1 MSNPSPAPKAD
12 TDTGETLV
20 WTREP
25 AQEPLEVNDA
35 PTRAIRDMI
44 RAGRRSEVVDLLK
57 RWDPVDVMQLLTRL
71 RLKHARKLFQWLPAN
86 PSIKVVAELRPEF
99 RSILM
104 EESTLEQFRDIL
116 AGLDAEDAT
125 EILNGFPD
133 DVADELIA
141 RLPDVEDIATRGSY
155 ADDTAGRVMARKFV
169 ALPEDCTADEAV
181 AQMREEAGR
190 IRKVFTVYV
199 TDASGKLTGTVE
211 VGKLLLAPSDTK
223 LRQIMNRDVIAV
235 STDTDQEEVLRIA
248 RKRDMRTVPV
258 VSGDGQLIGR
268 ITPKQ
273 LTRIASDE
281 ASEDMLLMS
290 GVSGEAR
297 SDDTIYRIVRGRLP
311 WLLAGLVGASVAATV
326 VGSYEDQLAE
336 AAILAAFIPV
346 TMSMAGNAGLQASAV
361 AVQGLATG
369 ALWSG
374 DIVYRL
380 LKELAAA
387 LFNGAI
393 AGIILGCL
401 VLIASLVVPL
411 EDPTQLA
418 LATSLSLL
426 CVTTL
431 AAMVGATIP
440 IALDKIGI
448 DPAMA
453 IGVFITSS
461 NDVLGVLIFFLMAT
475 TFYLG

>member
-1 MSNPSPAPKAD
+1 MSSTASELEPVA
-12 TDTGETLV
+12 
-20 WTREP
+20 WTRETSH
-25 AQEPLEVNDA
+25 EPLETNDDTLKA
-35 PTRAIRDMI
+35 VREMI
-44 RAGRRSEVVDLLK
+44 KAGKRTQIVELLK
-57 RWDPVDVMQLLTRL
+57 KWDPIDVMQLLTRL

-104 EESTLEQFRDIL
+104 EATTLDQFRDIL
-116 AGLDAEDAT
+116 AGLDPEDAT
-125 EILNGFPD
+125 EILNEFPD

-141 RLPDVEDIATRGSY
+141 RLPDVEEIATRASY

-169 ALPEDCTADEAV
+169 ALREDCTAGEAV
-181 AQMREEAGR
+181 EQMREEADR

-199 TDASGKLTGTVE
+199 TDFDGKLTGTVE
-211 VGKLLLAPSDTK
+211 VGKLLLAPDEQTLGK
-223 LRQIMNRDVIAV
+223 LMNRDVIAV
-235 STDTDQEEVLRIA
+235 STDTDQEEVLRLA

-258 VSGDGQLIGR
+258 VSGEGHLIGR

-273 LTRIASDE
+273 LTRIAADE
-281 ASEDMLLMS
+281 ANEDMLLMS

-297 SDDTIYRIVRGRLP
+297 SDDTVFRIVRGRLP

-361 AVQGLATG
+361 AVQGIATG

-374 DIVYRL
+374 DILFRL
-380 LKELAAA
+380 VKEFFAA
-387 LFNGAI
+387 LFNGAV
-393 AGIILGCL
+393 AGVILAAL
-401 VLIASLVVPL
+401 VLIASMIVPL
-411 EDPTQLA
+411 EAPGRLA
-418 LATSLSLL
+418 IATSLSLL

-431 AAMVGATIP
+431 AAMVGATVP
-440 IALDKIGI
+440 IILDKIGI

-475 TFYLG
+475 TFYMS

>member
-1 MSNPSPAPKAD
+1 MSSGTASELDPV
-12 TDTGETLV
+12 T
-20 WTREP
+20 WTRETS
-25 AQEPLEVNDA
+25 QEPLEENDEA
-35 PTRAIRDMI
+35 LKAVRDMI
-44 RAGRRSEVVDLLK
+44 KAGKRNQIVELLK
-57 RWDPVDVMQLLTRL
+57 RWDPIDVMQLLTRL
-71 RLKHARKLFQWLPAN
+71 RLKQARKLFQWLPAN

-104 EESTLEQFRDIL
+104 EESTLDQFRDIL
-116 AGLDAEDAT
+116 AGLDPEDAI
-125 EILNGFPD
+125 EILNEFPD

-141 RLPDVEDIATRGSY
+141 RLPDVEDIATRGTY

-169 ALPEDCTADEAV
+169 ALREDCTAGEAVEQMRDEAD
-181 AQMREEAGR
+181 R
-190 IRKVFTVYV
+190 IRRIFTVYV
-199 TDASGKLTGTVE
+199 TDASGRLTGTVE
-211 VGKLLLAPSDTK
+211 VGKLLLAQDDVPLKD
-223 LRQIMNRDVIAV
+223 IMNRDVIAV
-235 STDTDQEEVLRIA
+235 STDTDQEEVLRLA

-258 VSGDGQLIGR
+258 VSGEGHLIGR

-273 LTRIASDE
+273 LTRIAADE
-281 ASEDMLLMS
+281 ANEDMLLMS

-297 SDDTIYRIVRGRLP
+297 SDDTVLRIVRGRLP

-361 AVQGLATG
+361 AVQGIATG

-374 DIVYRL
+374 DILFRL
-380 LKELAAA
+380 LKEFLAA
-387 LFNGAI
+387 LLNGAV
-393 AGIILGCL
+393 AGTLLGIL
-401 VLIASLVVPL
+401 VLVASMIVPL
-411 EDPTQLA
+411 EAPDRLA

-431 AAMVGATIP
+431 AAMVGATVP
-440 IALDKIGI
+440 IILDRIGI

-475 TFYLG
+475 TFYMA

>member
-1 MSNPSPAPKAD
+1 MSSGTASELDPV
-12 TDTGETLV
+12 T
-20 WTREP
+20 WTRETS
-25 AQEPLEVNDA
+25 QEPLEANDDA
-35 PTRAIRDMI
+35 LKSVRDMI
-44 RAGRRSEVVDLLK
+44 KDGKRNQIVELLK
-57 RWDPVDVMQLLTRL
+57 RWDPIDVMQLLTRL
-71 RLKHARKLFQWLPAN
+71 RLKQARKLFQWLPAN

-104 EESTLEQFRDIL
+104 EESTLDQFRDIL
-116 AGLDAEDAT
+116 AGLDPEDAI
-125 EILNGFPD
+125 EILNEFPD

-141 RLPDVEDIATRGSY
+141 RLPDVEDIATRGTY

-169 ALPEDCTADEAV
+169 ALREDCTAGEAVEQMRDEAD
-181 AQMREEAGR
+181 R
-190 IRKVFTVYV
+190 IRRIFTVYV
-199 TDASGKLTGTVE
+199 TDASGRLTGTVE
-211 VGKLLLAPSDTK
+211 VGKLLLAQDDVLLK
-223 LRQIMNRDVIAV
+223 EIMNRDVIAV
-235 STDTDQEEVLRIA
+235 STDTDQEEVLRLA

-258 VSGDGQLIGR
+258 VSGDGHLVGR
-268 ITPKQ
+268 VTPKQ
-273 LTRIASDE
+273 LTRIAADE
-281 ASEDMLLMS
+281 ANEDMLLMS

-297 SDDTIYRIVRGRLP
+297 SDDTVFRIVRGRLP

-361 AVQGLATG
+361 AVQGIATG

-374 DIVYRL
+374 DIVFRL
-380 LKELAAA
+380 LKEFFAA
-387 LFNGAI
+387 LINGAV
-393 AGIILGCL
+393 AGTLLGLL
-401 VLIASLVVPL
+401 VLVASFIVPL
-411 EDPTQLA
+411 EAPERLA

-431 AAMVGATIP
+431 AAMVGATVP
-440 IALDKIGI
+440 IVLDRIGI

-475 TFYLG
+475 SFYMA

>member
-1 MSNPSPAPKAD
+1 MSSTASELEPVA
-12 TDTGETLV
+12 
-20 WTREP
+20 WTRETS
-25 AQEPLEVNDA
+25 QEPLETNDDTLKA
-35 PTRAIRDMI
+35 VREMI
-44 RAGRRSEVVDLLK
+44 KAGKRTQIVELLK
-57 RWDPVDVMQLLTRL
+57 KWDPIDVMQLLTRL

-104 EESTLEQFRDIL
+104 EATTLDQFRDIL
-116 AGLDAEDAT
+116 AGLDPEDAT
-125 EILNGFPD
+125 EILNEFPD

-141 RLPDVEDIATRGSY
+141 RLPDVEEIATRASY

-169 ALPEDCTADEAV
+169 ALREDCTAGEAV
-181 AQMREEAGR
+181 EQMREEADR

-199 TDASGKLTGTVE
+199 TDFDGKLTGTVE
-211 VGKLLLAPSDTK
+211 VGKLLLAPDEQTLGK
-223 LRQIMNRDVIAV
+223 LMNRDVIAV
-235 STDTDQEEVLRIA
+235 STDTDQEEVLRLA

-258 VSGDGQLIGR
+258 VSGEGHLIGR

-273 LTRIASDE
+273 LTRIAADE
-281 ASEDMLLMS
+281 ANEDMLLMS

-297 SDDTIYRIVRGRLP
+297 SDDTVFRIVRGRLP

-326 VGSYEDQLAE
+326 VGSYEDQLAK

-361 AVQGLATG
+361 AMQGIATG

-374 DIVYRL
+374 DILFRL
-380 LKELAAA
+380 VKEFFAA
-387 LFNGAI
+387 LFNGAV
-393 AGIILGCL
+393 AGVILAAL
-401 VLIASLVVPL
+401 VLIASMIVPL
-411 EDPTQLA
+411 EAPGRLA
-418 LATSLSLL
+418 IATSLSLL

-431 AAMVGATIP
+431 AAMVGATVP
-440 IALDKIGI
+440 IILDKIGI

-475 TFYLG
+475 TFYMS

>member
-1 MSNPSPAPKAD
+1 MSSGTASELDPV
-12 TDTGETLV
+12 T
-20 WTREP
+20 WTRETS
-25 AQEPLEVNDA
+25 QEPLEANDLA
-35 PTRAIRDMI
+35 LKAVRDMI
-44 RAGRRSEVVDLLK
+44 KAGRRTQIVELLK
-57 RWDPVDVMQLLTRL
+57 RWDPIDVMQLLTRL
-71 RLKHARKLFQWLPAN
+71 RLKQARKLFQWLPAN

-104 EESTLEQFRDIL
+104 EESTLDQFRDIL
-116 AGLDAEDAT
+116 AGLDPEDAI
-125 EILNGFPD
+125 EILNEFPD

-141 RLPDVEDIATRGSY
+141 RLPDLEDIATRGTY

-169 ALPEDCTADEAV
+169 ALREDCTAGEAV
-181 AQMREEAGR
+181 EQMREEADR
-190 IRKVFTVYV
+190 IRRIFTVYV
-199 TDASGKLTGTVE
+199 TDADGRLIGTAE
-211 VGKLLLAPSDTK
+211 VGKLLLARDDVPLKD
-223 LRQIMNRDVIAV
+223 IMNRDVIAV
-235 STDTDQEEVLRIA
+235 STDTDQEEVLRLA

-258 VSGDGQLIGR
+258 VSGEGHLIGR

-273 LTRIASDE
+273 LTRIAADE
-281 ASEDMLLMS
+281 ANEDMLLMS

-297 SDDTIYRIVRGRLP
+297 SDDTVFRIVRGRLP

-361 AVQGLATG
+361 AVQGIATG

-374 DIVYRL
+374 DIVFRL
-380 LKELAAA
+380 MKEFFAA
-387 LFNGAI
+387 LINGAV
-393 AGIILGCL
+393 AGTLLGIL
-401 VLIASLVVPL
+401 VLVASLIVPL
-411 EDPTQLA
+411 EAPERLA

-431 AAMVGATIP
+431 AAMVGATVP
-440 IALDKIGI
+440 IVLDRIGI

-475 TFYLG
+475 TFYMA

>member
-1 MSNPSPAPKAD
+1 MSNSSTA
-12 TDTGETLV
+12 TDLDATT

-25 AQEPLEVNDA
+25 ANEALEEND
-35 PTRAIRDMI
+35 TTLKTVRAMI
-44 RAGRRSEVVDLLK
+44 KAGKRNQVVDLLK

-116 AGLDAEDAT
+116 AGLDPEDAT
-125 EILNGFPD
+125 EILNEFPE
-133 DVADELIA
+133 DVAEELVA
-141 RLPDVEDIATRGSY
+141 RLPDVEEIGTRAGY

-169 ALPEDCTADEAV
+169 ALPEECTAGEAV
-181 AQMREEAGR
+181 TQMREEADR
-190 IRKVFTVYV
+190 IRKIFTVYV
-199 TDASGKLTGTVE
+199 IDAKGKLTGTVE
-211 VGKLLLAPSDTK
+211 VGKLLLSPKETPLKD
-223 LRQIMNRDVIAV
+223 IMNKDVIAV
-235 STDTDQEEVLRIA
+235 SADTDQEEVLRLA

-258 VSGDGQLIGR
+258 VSGDGHLVGR

-273 LTRIASDE
+273 LTRIAADE
-281 ASEDMLLMS
+281 ANEDMLLMS

-297 SDDTIYRIVRGRLP
+297 SDDTVLRIVRGRLP

-361 AVQGLATG
+361 AVQGIATG

-374 DIVYRL
+374 DIFFRL
-380 LKELAAA
+380 FKELIAA

-393 AGIILGCL
+393 AGAILGGL
-401 VLIASLVVPL
+401 VMSASLVVPL
-411 EDPTQLA
+411 EAPLHLA

-440 IALDKIGI
+440 IVLDKIGI

-475 TFYLG
+475 TFYIA

>member
-1 MSNPSPAPKAD
+1 MSNASTTSDLKPVS
-12 TDTGETLV
+12 

-25 AQEPLEVNDA
+25 AQEPLEENDD
-35 PTRAIRDMI
+35 TLRAVREMI
-44 RAGRRSEVVDLLK
+44 KAGERIQLVDLLK
-57 RWDPVDVMQLLTRL
+57 KWDPLDVMQLLVRL

-116 AGLDAEDAT
+116 AGLDPEDAV
-125 EILNGFPD
+125 EILNEFPD
-133 DVADELIA
+133 DAAEELIA
-141 RLPDVEDIATRGSY
+141 RLPDIEDIGTRGSY

-169 ALPEDCTADEAV
+169 ALPEECTAGDAV
-181 AQMREEAGR
+181 AQMRAEASR

-199 TDASGKLTGTVE
+199 TDAKGRLTGTVE
-211 VGKLLLAPSDTK
+211 IGKLLLAPNQTQLK
-223 LRQIMNRDVIAV
+223 KIMNKDVIAV
-235 STDTDQEEVLRIA
+235 SADTDQEEVLRLA

-273 LTRIASDE
+273 LTRIAANE
-281 ASEDMLLMS
+281 ANEDMLLMS

-297 SDDTIYRIVRGRLP
+297 SDDTVLRIVKGRLP

-361 AVQGLATG
+361 AVQGIATG

-374 DIVYRL
+374 DIFFRL
-380 LKELAAA
+380 MKEFVAA

-393 AGIILGCL
+393 AGTLLGCL
-401 VLIASLVVPL
+401 VLGASMIVPL
-411 EDPTQLA
+411 EDPVRLA

-431 AAMVGATIP
+431 AVMVGATVP
-440 IALDKIGI
+440 IVLDKIGI

-475 TFYLG
+475 TFYLA

>member
-1 MSNPSPAPKAD
+1 
-12 TDTGETLV
+12 
-20 WTREP
+20 
-25 AQEPLEVNDA
+25 
-35 PTRAIRDMI
+35 
-44 RAGRRSEVVDLLK
+44 
-57 RWDPVDVMQLLTRL
+57 
-71 RLKHARKLFQWLPAN
+71 
-86 PSIKVVAELRPEF
+86 
-99 RSILM
+99 M
-104 EESTLEQFRDIL
+104 EESTLDQFRDIL
-116 AGLDAEDAT
+116 AGLDPEAAI
-125 EILNGFPD
+125 EILNEFPED
-133 DVADELIA
+133 AADELIT
-141 RLPDVEDIATRGSY
+141 RLPDVEDIATRASY

-169 ALPEDCTADEAV
+169 ALPETCTAGEAV
-181 AQMREEAGR
+181 EQMRAEADR

-199 TDASGKLTGTVE
+199 TDNDGRLTGTVE
-211 VGKLLLAPSDTK
+211 VGKLLLAPADAPLSS
-223 LRQIMNRDVIAV
+223 IMNRDVISV
-235 STDTDQEEVLRIA
+235 SADMDQEEVLRLA

-258 VSGDGQLIGR
+258 VGADGHLVGR

-281 ASEDMLLMS
+281 ANEDMLLMS
-290 GVSGEAR
+290 GVSAESR
-297 SDDTIYRIVRGRLP
+297 SDDTVYRIVRGRLP
-311 WLLAGLVGASVAATV
+311 WLLAGLIGASVAATV

-361 AVQGLATG
+361 AVQGIATG

-374 DIVYRL
+374 DIVFRL
-380 LKELAAA
+380 LKEFLAAV
-387 LFNGAI
+387 LNGTV
-393 AGIILGCL
+393 AGLILGTL
-401 VLIASLVVPL
+401 VMLASFIVPL
-411 EDPTQLA
+411 EAPLDLA

-426 CVTTL
+426 CVTTI

-440 IALDKIGI
+440 IILDKIGI

>member
-1 MSNPSPAPKAD
+1 MTTSSAVTEPD
-12 TDTGETLV
+12 TV
-20 WTREP
+20 SWTREP
-25 AQEPLEVNDA
+25 AQEPLDENDA
-35 PTRAIRDMI
+35 ALKVVRDMI
-44 RAGRRSEVVDLLK
+44 KAGKRAPLVDMLK

-71 RLKHARKLFQWLPAN
+71 RLKQARKLFQWLPAN

-116 AGLDAEDAT
+116 AGLDPEDAV
-125 EILNGFPD
+125 EILNEFPD
-133 DVADELIA
+133 DVAEELIA
-141 RLPDVEDIATRGSY
+141 RLRDVEDIGTRGSY
-155 ADDTAGRVMARKFV
+155 ADDTAGRVMAQKFV

-181 AQMREEAGR
+181 SQMREQADR

-199 TDASGKLTGTVE
+199 TDTSGKLVGTVE
-211 VGKLLLAPSDTK
+211 VGKLLLAPHDTPLGK
-223 LRQIMNRDVIAV
+223 IMNRDVIAV
-235 STDTDQEEVLRIA
+235 SADTDQEEVLRLA

-258 VSGDGQLIGR
+258 VSGDGHLLGR

-281 ASEDMLLMS
+281 ANEDMLLMS
-290 GVSGEAR
+290 GVSAEAR
-297 SDDTIYRIVRGRLP
+297 SDDTVLRIVRGRLP

-361 AVQGLATG
+361 AVQGIATG

-374 DIVYRL
+374 DIFYRL
-380 LKELAAA
+380 LKEMMAA
-387 LFNGAI
+387 LFNGAV

-401 VLIASLVVPL
+401 VLLASLVVPL
-411 EDPTQLA
+411 EAPERLA

-431 AAMVGATIP
+431 AATVGASVP
-440 IALDKIGI
+440 IILDKIGV

>member
-1 MSNPSPAPKAD
+1 MSSGTASELDPL
-12 TDTGETLV
+12 T
-20 WTREP
+20 WTRETS
-25 AQEPLEVNDA
+25 QEPLEANDLA
-35 PTRAIRDMI
+35 LKAVRDMI
-44 RAGRRSEVVDLLK
+44 KAGKRNQIVELLK
-57 RWDPVDVMQLLTRL
+57 RWDPIDVMQLLTRL
-71 RLKHARKLFQWLPAN
+71 RLKQARKLFQWLPAN

-99 RSILM
+99 RSLLM
-104 EESTLEQFRDIL
+104 EESTLDQFRDIL
-116 AGLDAEDAT
+116 AGLDPEDAT
-125 EILNGFPD
+125 EILNEFPD

-141 RLPDVEDIATRGSY
+141 RLPDVEDIATRGTY

-169 ALPEDCTADEAV
+169 ALREDCTAGEAV
-181 AQMREEAGR
+181 EQMRNEADR
-190 IRKVFTVYV
+190 IRRIFTVYV
-199 TDASGKLTGTVE
+199 TDAGGKLTGTVE
-211 VGKLLLAPSDTK
+211 VGKLLLAQHDVL
-223 LRQIMNRDVIAV
+223 LRDIMNRDVIAV
-235 STDTDQEEVLRIA
+235 STDTDQEEVLRLA

-258 VSGDGQLIGR
+258 VTGEGYLIGR

-273 LTRIASDE
+273 LTRIAADE
-281 ASEDMLLMS
+281 ANEDMLLMS

-297 SDDTIYRIVRGRLP
+297 SDDTVFRIVRGRLP

-361 AVQGLATG
+361 AVQGIATG

-374 DIVYRL
+374 DIVFRL
-380 LKELAAA
+380 LKEFFAA
-387 LFNGAI
+387 LINGAV
-393 AGIILGCL
+393 AGTLLGIL
-401 VLIASLVVPL
+401 VLVASFIVPL
-411 EDPTQLA
+411 EAPERLA

-431 AAMVGATIP
+431 AAMVGATVP
-440 IALDKIGI
+440 IILDKVGI

-475 TFYLG
+475 SFYMA

>member
-1 MSNPSPAPKAD
+1 MSSQ
-12 TDTGETLV
+12 GIETV
-20 WTREP
+20 TVNWVREP
-25 AQEPLEVNDA
+25 AQKPLGANDA
-35 PTRAIRDMI
+35 ALRIVRDMI
-44 RAGRRSEVVDLLK
+44 KAGKRTELAELLK

-71 RLKHARKLFQWLPAN
+71 RLKQARKLFQWLPAN

-99 RSILM
+99 RSLLM
-104 EESTLEQFRDIL
+104 EETTLEQFRDIL
-116 AGLDAEDAT
+116 AGVDPEDAI
-125 EILNGFPD
+125 EILNEFPD

-141 RLPDVEDIATRGSY
+141 RLPDVEDIATRASY
-155 ADDTAGRVMARKFV
+155 ADDTAGRVMARRFV
-169 ALPEDCTADEAV
+169 VLPEDCTAADAV
-181 AQMREEAGR
+181 TQMREEASR
-190 IRKVFTVYV
+190 IRRIFTVYV
-199 TDASGKLTGTVE
+199 TDAAGKLTGTVE
-211 VGKLLLAPSDTK
+211 VGKLLLAPDDAMLKS
-223 LRQIMNRDVIAV
+223 IMNRDVIAV
-235 STDTDQEEVLRIA
+235 SADTDQEEVLRLA

-268 ITPKQ
+268 VTPKQ
-273 LTRIASDE
+273 LTRIAADE
-281 ASEDMLLMS
+281 ANEDMLLMS

-297 SDDTIYRIVRGRLP
+297 SDDTVARIVRGRLP

-374 DIVYRL
+374 DIAYRL

-393 AGIILGCL
+393 AGAILGCL
-401 VLIASLVVPL
+401 VLAASFVVPL
-411 EDPTQLA
+411 EDPLQLA

-431 AAMVGATIP
+431 AAMVGATVP
-440 IALDKIGI
+440 IVLDKIGV

-475 TFYLG
+475 TFYMN

>member
-1 MSNPSPAPKAD
+1 MSSTASEFEPVA
-12 TDTGETLV
+12 
-20 WTREP
+20 WTRETS
-25 AQEPLEVNDA
+25 QEPLETNDDTLKA
-35 PTRAIRDMI
+35 VREMI
-44 RAGRRSEVVDLLK
+44 KAGKRTQIVELLK
-57 RWDPVDVMQLLTRL
+57 KWDPIDVMQLLTRL

-104 EESTLEQFRDIL
+104 EATTLDQFRDIL
-116 AGLDAEDAT
+116 AGLDPEDAT
-125 EILNGFPD
+125 EILNEFPD

-141 RLPDVEDIATRGSY
+141 RLPDVEEIATRASY

-169 ALPEDCTADEAV
+169 ALREDCTAGEAV
-181 AQMREEAGR
+181 EQMREEADR

-199 TDASGKLTGTVE
+199 TDFDGKLTGTVE
-211 VGKLLLAPSDTK
+211 VGKLLLAPDEQTLGK
-223 LRQIMNRDVIAV
+223 LMNRDVIAV
-235 STDTDQEEVLRIA
+235 STDTDQEEVLRLA

-258 VSGDGQLIGR
+258 VSGEGHLIGR

-273 LTRIASDE
+273 LTRIAADE
-281 ASEDMLLMS
+281 ANEDMLLMS

-297 SDDTIYRIVRGRLP
+297 SDDTVFRIVRGRLP

-361 AVQGLATG
+361 AVQGIATG

-374 DIVYRL
+374 DILFRL
-380 LKELAAA
+380 VKEFFAA
-387 LFNGAI
+387 LFNGAV
-393 AGIILGCL
+393 AGVILAAL
-401 VLIASLVVPL
+401 VLIASMIVPL
-411 EDPTQLA
+411 EAPGRLA
-418 LATSLSLL
+418 IATSLSLL

-431 AAMVGATIP
+431 AAMVGATVP
-440 IALDKIGI
+440 IILDKIGI

-475 TFYLG
+475 TFYMS

>member
-1 MSNPSPAPKAD
+1 MSSTASELEPVA
-12 TDTGETLV
+12 
-20 WTREP
+20 WTRETS
-25 AQEPLEVNDA
+25 QEPLETNDDTLKA
-35 PTRAIRDMI
+35 VREMI
-44 RAGRRSEVVDLLK
+44 KAGRRTQIVELLK
-57 RWDPVDVMQLLTRL
+57 KWDPIDVMQLLTRL

-104 EESTLEQFRDIL
+104 EATTLDQFRDIL
-116 AGLDAEDAT
+116 AGLDPEDAT
-125 EILNGFPD
+125 EILNEFPD

-141 RLPDVEDIATRGSY
+141 RLPDVEEIATRASY

-169 ALPEDCTADEAV
+169 ALREDCTAGEAV
-181 AQMREEAGR
+181 EQMREEADR

-199 TDASGKLTGTVE
+199 TDFDGKLTGTVE
-211 VGKLLLAPSDTK
+211 VGKLLLAPDEQTLGK
-223 LRQIMNRDVIAV
+223 LMNRDVIAV
-235 STDTDQEEVLRIA
+235 STDTDQEEVLRLA

-258 VSGDGQLIGR
+258 VSGEGHLIGR

-273 LTRIASDE
+273 LTRIAADE
-281 ASEDMLLMS
+281 ANEDMLLMS

-297 SDDTIYRIVRGRLP
+297 SDDTVFRIVRGRLP

-361 AVQGLATG
+361 AVQGIATG

-374 DIVYRL
+374 DILFRL
-380 LKELAAA
+380 VKEFFAA
-387 LFNGAI
+387 LFNGAV
-393 AGIILGCL
+393 AGVILAAL
-401 VLIASLVVPL
+401 VLIASMIVPL
-411 EDPTQLA
+411 EAPGRLA
-418 LATSLSLL
+418 IATSLSLL

-431 AAMVGATIP
+431 AAMVGATVP
-440 IALDKIGI
+440 IILDKIGI

-475 TFYLG
+475 TFYMS

>member
-1 MSNPSPAPKAD
+1 MSNVSSVSELSPV
-12 TDTGETLV
+12 T
-20 WTREP
+20 WIREP
-25 AQEPLEVNDA
+25 AQEPLEANDPA
-35 PTRAIRDMI
+35 LKAIRDLI
-44 RAGRRSEVVDLLK
+44 RDGKRTQLVELLK

-71 RLKHARKLFQWLPAN
+71 RLKYARKLFHWLPAN

-104 EESTLEQFRDIL
+104 EDSTLDQFRDIL
-116 AGLDAEDAT
+116 AGLDPEDAI
-125 EILNGFPD
+125 EILNEFPD
-133 DVADELIA
+133 DVADTLIA
-141 RLPDVEDIATRGSY
+141 RLPDVEDIATRASY

-169 ALPEDCTADEAV
+169 ALPETCTAGDAV
-181 AQMREEAGR
+181 AQMRAEANR
-190 IRKVFTVYV
+190 IRRVFTVYV
-199 TDASGKLTGTVE
+199 TDANGKLIGTVE
-211 VGKLLLAPSDTK
+211 VGRLLLAPGETRLGS
-223 LRQIMNRDVIAV
+223 IMNRDFIAV
-235 STDTDQEEVLRIA
+235 SADTDQEEVLRLA

-258 VSGDGQLIGR
+258 INGDGVLIGR

-273 LTRIASDE
+273 LTRIASEE
-281 ASEDMLLMS
+281 ANEDMLLMS
-290 GVSGEAR
+290 GVSAEAR
-297 SDDTIYRIVRGRLP
+297 SDDAILRIVRGRLP

-346 TMSMAGNAGLQASAV
+346 IMSMAGNAGLQASAV
-361 AVQGLATG
+361 AVQGIATG

-374 DIVYRL
+374 DIFFRL
-380 LKELAAA
+380 VKELVAA

-393 AGIILGCL
+393 AGTILCGL
-401 VLIASLVVPL
+401 VLIASLVVPI
-411 EDPTQLA
+411 DAPVRLA

-440 IALDKIGI
+440 LILDKIGV

>member
-1 MSNPSPAPKAD
+1 MSNPSVPAEF
-12 TDTGETLV
+12 ETV
-20 WTREP
+20 TWIREP
-25 AQEPLEVNDA
+25 AQEPLEANDGA
-35 PTRAIRDMI
+35 LSTVRELIK
-44 RAGRRSEVVDLLK
+44 AGHRNQVVELLR
-57 RWDPVDVMQLLTRL
+57 RWDPVDVMQLITRL

-86 PSIKVVAELRPEF
+86 PSIKVIAELRPEF
-99 RSILM
+99 RSILL
-104 EESTLEQFRDIL
+104 EESTLDQFRDIL
-116 AGLDAEDAT
+116 AGLDPEDAT
-125 EILNGFPD
+125 EILNEFPD
-133 DVADELIA
+133 DVADQLIA
-141 RLPDVEDIATRGSY
+141 RLPDVEEIATRASY

-169 ALPEDCTADEAV
+169 ALPETYTAGEAV
-181 AQMREEAGR
+181 TQMRAEADR
-190 IRKVFTVYV
+190 IRKVFTIYV
-199 TDASGKLTGTVE
+199 TDENGRLTGTVE
-211 VGKLLLAPSDTK
+211 VGKLLLAPTDAPLSS
-223 LRQIMNRDVIAV
+223 IMNRDVIAV
-235 STDTDQEEVLRIA
+235 AADTDQEEVLRLA

-258 VSGDGQLIGR
+258 IDAEGRLIGR
-268 ITPKQ
+268 VTPKQ

-281 ASEDMLLMS
+281 ANEDMLLMS
-290 GVSGEAR
+290 GVSSEAR
-297 SDDTIYRIVRGRLP
+297 SDDTVFRIVKGRLP

-374 DIVYRL
+374 DIFFRL
-380 LKELAAA
+380 MKELLAA

-393 AGIILGCL
+393 AGTILGVL
-401 VLIASLVVPL
+401 VMIASFAVPL
-411 EDPTQLA
+411 EAPLQLA

-431 AAMVGATIP
+431 AAMVGATVP
-440 IALDKIGI
+440 IILDKFGI

>member
-1 MSNPSPAPKAD
+1 MNNLNNAPDLDAII
-12 TDTGETLV
+12 

-35 PTRAIRDMI
+35 PLNRVRDMI
-44 RAGRRSEVVDLLK
+44 KDGKRTEVVDLLK
-57 RWDPVDVMQLLTRL
+57 RWDPVDVMQLLIRL
-71 RLKHARKLFQWLPAN
+71 RLKHARKLFHWLPAN

-104 EESTLEQFRDIL
+104 EDSTLDQFRDIL
-116 AGLDAEDAT
+116 AGLDPEDAI
-125 EILNGFPD
+125 EILNEFPD

-141 RLPDVEDIATRGSY
+141 RLPDVDDIAKRGSY
-155 ADDTAGRVMARKFV
+155 ADDTAGRVMASKFV
-169 ALPEDCTADEAV
+169 ALPETCTAEDAV
-181 AQMREEAGR
+181 RQMRAEATR
-190 IRKVFTVYV
+190 IRRIFTVYV
-199 TDASGKLTGTVE
+199 TDNAGRLTGTVE
-211 VGKLLLAPSDTK
+211 VGKLLLAPNDTQLGK
-223 LRQIMNRDVIAV
+223 IMNRDVVAV
-235 STDTDQEEVLRIA
+235 SADTDQEEVLRLA

-258 VSGDGQLIGR
+258 VNGEAQLIGR

-281 ASEDMLLMS
+281 AKEDMLLMS
-290 GVSGEAR
+290 GVSAEAR
-297 SDDTIYRIVRGRLP
+297 SDDTVLRIVRGRLP

-361 AVQGLATG
+361 AVQGIATG

-374 DIVYRL
+374 DILFRL
-380 LKELAAA
+380 MKEFFAA
-387 LFNGAI
+387 LMNGTI
-393 AGIILGCL
+393 AGILLGCL
-401 VLIASLVVPL
+401 VMIASLVVPL
-411 EDPTQLA
+411 EDPVSLA
-418 LATSLSLL
+418 MATSLSLL
-426 CVTTL
+426 CVTTI

-440 IALDKIGI
+440 IILNKIGI

-475 TFYLG
+475 TFYIG

>member
-1 MSNPSPAPKAD
+1 MSNASTTSDLKPVS
-12 TDTGETLV
+12 

-25 AQEPLEVNDA
+25 AQEPLEENDDA
-35 PTRAIRDMI
+35 LRAVREMI
-44 RAGRRSEVVDLLK
+44 KAGERIQLVDLLK
-57 RWDPVDVMQLLTRL
+57 KWDPLDVMQLLVRL

-116 AGLDAEDAT
+116 AGLDPEDAV
-125 EILNGFPD
+125 EILNEFPD
-133 DVADELIA
+133 DAAEELIA
-141 RLPDVEDIATRGSY
+141 RLPDIEDIGTRGSY

-169 ALPEDCTADEAV
+169 ALPEECTAGDAV
-181 AQMREEAGR
+181 AQMRAEASG

-199 TDASGKLTGTVE
+199 TDAKGRLTGTVE
-211 VGKLLLAPSDTK
+211 VGKLLLAPNQTQLK
-223 LRQIMNRDVIAV
+223 KIMNKDVIAV
-235 STDTDQEEVLRIA
+235 SADTDQEEVLRLA

-273 LTRIASDE
+273 LTRIAADE
-281 ASEDMLLMS
+281 ANEDMLLMS

-297 SDDTIYRIVRGRLP
+297 SDDTVLRIVKGRLP

-361 AVQGLATG
+361 AVQGIATG

-374 DIVYRL
+374 DIFFRL
-380 LKELAAA
+380 MKEFVAA

-393 AGIILGCL
+393 AGTLLGCL
-401 VLIASLVVPL
+401 VLGASMIVPL
-411 EDPTQLA
+411 EDPVRLA

-431 AAMVGATIP
+431 AAMVGATVP
-440 IALDKIGI
+440 IVLDKIGI

-475 TFYLG
+475 TFYLA

>member
-1 MSNPSPAPKAD
+1 MSSGTASELDPV
-12 TDTGETLV
+12 T
-20 WTREP
+20 WTRETS
-25 AQEPLEVNDA
+25 QEPLEANDNA
-35 PTRAIRDMI
+35 LKAVRDMI
-44 RAGRRSEVVDLLK
+44 KAGKRNQIVELLK
-57 RWDPVDVMQLLTRL
+57 RWDPIDVMQLLTRL
-71 RLKHARKLFQWLPAN
+71 RLKQARKLFQWLPAN

-116 AGLDAEDAT
+116 AGLDPEDAI
-125 EILNGFPD
+125 EILNEFPD

-141 RLPDVEDIATRGSY
+141 RLPDVEDIATRGTY

-169 ALPEDCTADEAV
+169 ALREDCTAGEAVEQMRDEAD
-181 AQMREEAGR
+181 R
-190 IRKVFTVYV
+190 IRRIFTVYV
-199 TDASGKLTGTVE
+199 TDAAGKLTGTVE
-211 VGKLLLAPSDTK
+211 VGKLLLAQDDVQ
-223 LRQIMNRDVIAV
+223 LNEIMNRDVIAV
-235 STDTDQEEVLRIA
+235 STDTDQEEVLRLA

-258 VSGDGQLIGR
+258 VSGEGHLIGR

-273 LTRIASDE
+273 LTRIAADE
-281 ASEDMLLMS
+281 ANEDMLLMS

-297 SDDTIYRIVRGRLP
+297 SDDTVFRIVRGRLP

-361 AVQGLATG
+361 AVQGIATG

-374 DIVYRL
+374 DIAFRL
-380 LKELAAA
+380 LKEFFAA
-387 LFNGAI
+387 LINGAV
-393 AGIILGCL
+393 AGTLLGIL
-401 VLIASLVVPL
+401 VLVASLIVPL
-411 EDPTQLA
+411 EAPERLA

-431 AAMVGATIP
+431 AAMVGATVP
-440 IALDKIGI
+440 IVLDKIGI

-475 TFYLG
+475 SFYMA

>member
-1 MSNPSPAPKAD
+1 MSSTASELEPVA
-12 TDTGETLV
+12 
-20 WTREP
+20 WTRETS
-25 AQEPLEVNDA
+25 QEPLETNDDTLKA
-35 PTRAIRDMI
+35 VREMI
-44 RAGRRSEVVDLLK
+44 KAGKRTQIVELLK
-57 RWDPVDVMQLLTRL
+57 KWDPIDVMQLLTRL

-104 EESTLEQFRDIL
+104 EATTLDQFRDIL
-116 AGLDAEDAT
+116 AGLDPEDAT
-125 EILNGFPD
+125 EILNEFPD

-141 RLPDVEDIATRGSY
+141 RLPDVEEIATRASY

-169 ALPEDCTADEAV
+169 ALREDCTAGEAV
-181 AQMREEAGR
+181 EQMREEADR

-199 TDASGKLTGTVE
+199 TDFDGKLTGTVE
-211 VGKLLLAPSDTK
+211 VGKLLLAPDEQTLGK
-223 LRQIMNRDVIAV
+223 LMNRDVIAV
-235 STDTDQEEVLRIA
+235 STDTDQEEVLRLA
-248 RKRDMRTVPV
+248 RKRDVRTVPV
-258 VSGDGQLIGR
+258 VSGEGHLIGR

-273 LTRIASDE
+273 LTRIAADE
-281 ASEDMLLMS
+281 ANEDMLLMS

-297 SDDTIYRIVRGRLP
+297 SDDTVFRIVRGRLP

-361 AVQGLATG
+361 AVQGIATG

-374 DIVYRL
+374 DILFRL
-380 LKELAAA
+380 VKEFFAA
-387 LFNGAI
+387 LFNGAV
-393 AGIILGCL
+393 AGVILAAL
-401 VLIASLVVPL
+401 VLIASMIVPL
-411 EDPTQLA
+411 EAPGRLA
-418 LATSLSLL
+418 IATSLSLL

-431 AAMVGATIP
+431 AAMVGATVP
-440 IALDKIGI
+440 IILDKIGI

-475 TFYLG
+475 TFYMS

>member
-1 MSNPSPAPKAD
+1 MSNSSAPAEF
-12 TDTGETLV
+12 ETV
-20 WTREP
+20 TWTREP
-25 AQEPLEVNDA
+25 AQEPLEANDGA
-35 PTRAIRDMI
+35 LSTVREMI
-44 RAGRRSEVVDLLK
+44 KAGHRSQVVELLK
-57 RWDPVDVMQLLTRL
+57 RWDPVDVMQLITRL

-86 PSIKVVAELRPEF
+86 PSIKVIAELRPEF
-99 RSILM
+99 RSILL
-104 EESTLEQFRDIL
+104 EESTLDQFRDIL
-116 AGLDAEDAT
+116 AGLDPEDAT
-125 EILNGFPD
+125 EILNEFPD
-133 DVADELIA
+133 DVAEELIA
-141 RLPDVEDIATRGSY
+141 RLPDVEEIATRASY

-169 ALPEDCTADEAV
+169 ALPETCTAGQAV
-181 AQMREEAGR
+181 TQMRAEADR
-190 IRKVFTVYV
+190 IRKVFTIYV
-199 TDASGKLTGTVE
+199 TDGTGKLTGTVE
-211 VGKLLLAPSDTK
+211 VGRLLLAPTDAPLSS
-223 LRQIMNRDVIAV
+223 IMNRDVIAV
-235 STDTDQEEVLRIA
+235 AADTDQEEVLRLA

-258 VSGDGQLIGR
+258 IDAAGHLVGR
-268 ITPKQ
+268 VTPKQ

-281 ASEDMLLMS
+281 ANEDMLLMS
-290 GVSGEAR
+290 GVSSEAR
-297 SDDTIYRIVRGRLP
+297 SDDTVFRIVKGRLP

-326 VGSYEDQLAE
+326 VGSYEEQLAE

-374 DIVYRL
+374 DIFYRL
-380 LKELAAA
+380 MKELFAA

-393 AGIILGCL
+393 AGTILGAL
-401 VLIASLVVPL
+401 VMIASFAVPL
-411 EDPTQLA
+411 EDPLQLA

-431 AAMVGATIP
+431 AAMVGATVP
-440 IALDKIGI
+440 IILDKLGI

>member
-1 MSNPSPAPKAD
+1 MSSTASELEPVA
-12 TDTGETLV
+12 
-20 WTREP
+20 WTRETS
-25 AQEPLEVNDA
+25 QEPLETNDDTLKA
-35 PTRAIRDMI
+35 VREMI
-44 RAGRRSEVVDLLK
+44 KAGKRTQIVELLK
-57 RWDPVDVMQLLTRL
+57 KWDPIDVMQLLTRL

-104 EESTLEQFRDIL
+104 EATTLDQFRNIL
-116 AGLDAEDAT
+116 AGLDPEDAT
-125 EILNGFPD
+125 EILNEFPD

-141 RLPDVEDIATRGSY
+141 RLPDVEEIATRASY

-169 ALPEDCTADEAV
+169 ALREDCTAGEAV
-181 AQMREEAGR
+181 EQMREEADR

-199 TDASGKLTGTVE
+199 TDFDGKLTGTVE
-211 VGKLLLAPSDTK
+211 VGKLLLAPDEQTLGK
-223 LRQIMNRDVIAV
+223 LMNRDVIAV
-235 STDTDQEEVLRIA
+235 STDTDQEEVLRLA

-258 VSGDGQLIGR
+258 VSGEGHLIGR

-273 LTRIASDE
+273 LTRIAADE
-281 ASEDMLLMS
+281 ANEDMLLMS

-297 SDDTIYRIVRGRLP
+297 SDDTVFRIVRGRLP

-361 AVQGLATG
+361 AVQGIATG

-374 DIVYRL
+374 DILFRL
-380 LKELAAA
+380 VKEFFAA
-387 LFNGAI
+387 LFNGAV
-393 AGIILGCL
+393 AGVILAAL
-401 VLIASLVVPL
+401 VLIASMIVPL
-411 EDPTQLA
+411 EAPGRLA
-418 LATSLSLL
+418 IATSLSLL

-431 AAMVGATIP
+431 AAMVGATVP
-440 IALDKIGI
+440 IILDKIGI

-475 TFYLG
+475 TFYMS

>member
-1 MSNPSPAPKAD
+1 MSSTASELEPVA
-12 TDTGETLV
+12 
-20 WTREP
+20 WTRETS
-25 AQEPLEVNDA
+25 QEPLETNDDTLKA
-35 PTRAIRDMI
+35 VREMI
-44 RAGRRSEVVDLLK
+44 KAGKRTQIVELLK
-57 RWDPVDVMQLLTRL
+57 KWDPIDVMQLLTRL

-104 EESTLEQFRDIL
+104 EATTLDQFRDIL
-116 AGLDAEDAT
+116 AGLDPEDAT
-125 EILNGFPD
+125 EILNEFPD

-141 RLPDVEDIATRGSY
+141 RLPDVEEIATRASY

-169 ALPEDCTADEAV
+169 ALREDCTAGEAV
-181 AQMREEAGR
+181 EQMREEADR

-199 TDASGKLTGTVE
+199 TDFDGKLTGTVE
-211 VGKLLLAPSDTK
+211 VGKLLLAPDEQTLGK
-223 LRQIMNRDVIAV
+223 LMNRDVIAV
-235 STDTDQEEVLRIA
+235 STDTDQEEVLRLA

-258 VSGDGQLIGR
+258 VSGEGHLIGR

-273 LTRIASDE
+273 LTRIAADE
-281 ASEDMLLMS
+281 ANEDMLLMS

-297 SDDTIYRIVRGRLP
+297 SDDTVFRIVRGRLP

-361 AVQGLATG
+361 AVQGIATG

-374 DIVYRL
+374 DILFRL
-380 LKELAAA
+380 VKEFFAA
-387 LFNGAI
+387 LFNGAV
-393 AGIILGCL
+393 AGVILAAL
-401 VLIASLVVPL
+401 VLIASMIVPL
-411 EDPTQLA
+411 EAPWRLA
-418 LATSLSLL
+418 IATSLSLL

-431 AAMVGATIP
+431 AAMVGATVP
-440 IALDKIGI
+440 IILDKIGI

-475 TFYLG
+475 TFYMS

>member
-1 MSNPSPAPKAD
+1 MSNPSVPAEFED
-12 TDTGETLV
+12 VT

-25 AQEPLEVNDA
+25 AQEPLEANDSA
-35 PTRAIRDMI
+35 LTTVREMI
-44 RAGRRSEVVDLLK
+44 KAGDRNQVVELLK
-57 RWDPVDVMQLLTRL
+57 RWDPVDVMQLITRL

-86 PSIKVVAELRPEF
+86 PSIKVIAELRPEF

-104 EESTLEQFRDIL
+104 EESTLDQFRDIL
-116 AGLDAEDAT
+116 AGLDPEDAT
-125 EILNGFPD
+125 EILNEFPD

-141 RLPDVEDIATRGSY
+141 RLPDVEEIATRASY

-169 ALPEDCTADEAV
+169 ALPETYTAGEAV
-181 AQMREEAGR
+181 TQMRAEADR
-190 IRKVFTVYV
+190 IRKVFTIYV
-199 TDASGKLTGTVE
+199 TDENGKLTGTVE
-211 VGKLLLAPSDTK
+211 VGKLLLAPTDTP
-223 LRQIMNRDVIAV
+223 LSSIMNRDLIAV
-235 STDTDQEEVLRIA
+235 SADTDQEEVLRLA

-258 VSGDGQLIGR
+258 IDAEGHLIGR
-268 ITPKQ
+268 VTPKQ

-281 ASEDMLLMS
+281 ANEDMLLMS
-290 GVSGEAR
+290 GVSSEAR
-297 SDDTIYRIVRGRLP
+297 SDDTVFRIVKGRLP

-374 DIVYRL
+374 DIFFRL
-380 LKELAAA
+380 MKELFAA

-393 AGIILGCL
+393 AGTILGAL
-401 VLIASLVVPL
+401 VLIASFAVPL
-411 EDPTQLA
+411 EEPLQLA

-431 AAMVGATIP
+431 AAMVGATVP
-440 IALDKIGI
+440 IILDKIGI

>member
-1 MSNPSPAPKAD
+1 MSSGTASELDPV
-12 TDTGETLV
+12 T
-20 WTREP
+20 WTRETS
-25 AQEPLEVNDA
+25 QEPLEANDDA
-35 PTRAIRDMI
+35 LKSVRDMI
-44 RAGRRSEVVDLLK
+44 KDGKRNQIVELLK
-57 RWDPVDVMQLLTRL
+57 RWDPIDVMQLLTRL
-71 RLKHARKLFQWLPAN
+71 RLKQARKLFQWLPAN

-104 EESTLEQFRDIL
+104 EESTLDQFRDIL
-116 AGLDAEDAT
+116 AGLDPEDAI
-125 EILNGFPD
+125 EILNEFPD

-141 RLPDVEDIATRGSY
+141 RLPDVEDIATRGTY

-169 ALPEDCTADEAV
+169 ALREDCTAGEAVEQMRDEAD
-181 AQMREEAGR
+181 R
-190 IRKVFTVYV
+190 IRRIFTVYV
-199 TDASGKLTGTVE
+199 TDASGRLTGTVE
-211 VGKLLLAPSDTK
+211 VGKLLLAQDDVLLK
-223 LRQIMNRDVIAV
+223 EIMNRDVIAV
-235 STDTDQEEVLRIA
+235 STDTDQEEVLRLA

-258 VSGDGQLIGR
+258 VSGEGHLIGR

-273 LTRIASDE
+273 LTRIAADE
-281 ASEDMLLMS
+281 ANEDMLLMS

-297 SDDTIYRIVRGRLP
+297 SDDTVFRIVRGRLP

-361 AVQGLATG
+361 AVQGIATG

-374 DIVYRL
+374 DIVFRL
-380 LKELAAA
+380 LKEFFAA
-387 LFNGAI
+387 LINGAV
-393 AGIILGCL
+393 AGTLLGLL
-401 VLIASLVVPL
+401 VLVASFIVPL
-411 EDPTQLA
+411 EAPERLA

-431 AAMVGATIP
+431 AAMVGATVP
-440 IALDKIGI
+440 IVLDRIGI

-475 TFYLG
+475 SFYMA

>member
-1 MSNPSPAPKAD
+1 MSNSSVEPDPD
-12 TDTGETLV
+12 TIV

-25 AQEPLEVNDA
+25 AHKPLDANDA
-35 PTRAIRDMI
+35 PLRAVRDMI
-44 RAGRRSEVVDLLK
+44 KAGKRQQLVDLLK
-57 RWDPVDVMQLLTRL
+57 RWDPADVMQLLTRL

-86 PSIKVVAELRPEF
+86 PSIKVVAELSPEF

-116 AGLDAEDAT
+116 AGLDPEDAT
-125 EILNGFPD
+125 EILNEFPD

-141 RLPDVEDIATRGSY
+141 RLPDVEDIATLASY

-169 ALPEDCTADEAV
+169 ALPEDCTAGKAV
-181 AQMREEAGR
+181 SQMREQADR
-190 IRKVFTVYV
+190 IRKIFTVYV
-199 TDASGKLTGTVE
+199 TDAHGKLTGTVE
-211 VGKLLLAPSDTK
+211 VGKLLLAQGDTP
-223 LRQIMNRDVIAV
+223 LSEIMNRDVLAV
-235 STDTDQEEVLRIA
+235 SADTDQEQVLRLA

-258 VSGDGQLIGR
+258 VSGEGHLIGR

-281 ASEDMLLMS
+281 ANEDMLLMS

-297 SDDTIYRIVRGRLP
+297 SDDTIFRIVKGRLP

-361 AVQGLATG
+361 AVQGIATG

-374 DIVYRL
+374 DIFYRL
-380 LKELAAA
+380 MKEFFAA
-387 LFNGAI
+387 LFNGVI
-393 AGIILGCL
+393 AGTVLGCL

-411 EDPTQLA
+411 EAPLHLA
-418 LATSLSLL
+418 LATSLSLV

-431 AAMVGATIP
+431 AATVGASIP
-440 IALDKIGI
+440 IILDKIGI